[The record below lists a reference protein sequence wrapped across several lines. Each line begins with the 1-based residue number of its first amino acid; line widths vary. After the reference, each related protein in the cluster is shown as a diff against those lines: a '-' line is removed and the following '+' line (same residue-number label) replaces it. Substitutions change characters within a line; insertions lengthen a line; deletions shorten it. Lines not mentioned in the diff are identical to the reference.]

1 MVIRLVYNNKAF
13 KIIDNYRIST
23 SNSEVTF
30 NDITIDFTNHL
41 IEDIPYKFQ
50 EVQIIKADT
59 EQDILN
65 GEIIFTGYVD
75 EVNLSEMKMKN
86 GERELNLTLL
96 SPLKLA
102 TKRFV
107 SLIGTNNVSTAIN
120 KVLTPLL
127 NDGFVISQMNIDEG
141 QITTNF
147 LIETIENCMNTI
159 CRKRNIFWYINE
171 KKEIYINSI
180 EYLFAQSSKKIINEN
195 IKEKGLLRIQPSIQN
210 IDYANIINFKNVKL
224 IYTQQDTQTVTNTNN
239 DFPIIAINK
248 QIKNGDI
255 INFNNPIIIDENQ
268 LRNRIEEEQIQWGG
282 GDNFPCFQ
290 MFIETNG
297 DSRYYF
303 IGLRNNQFTSLGS
316 IGFDDDEQEY
326 EVVLQRDSFFK
337 NLITGFK
344 WNYNANG
351 TIDALST
358 VTGLRDTTMRFM
370 YSKEINKLKGIIS
383 KTGQIE
389 KTIDYAEKWTTLT
402 QLITY
407 AKSLIVQNS
416 NIVNQVELEYDINQ
430 NLKIGDIIEINAPNY
445 FINGKFAVQRIDY
458 TYYNELKQIWK
469 ITLKNAN
476 ILYSYIDL
484 FRPQEVQENE
494 DSLNSILLSE
504 FIEEAITETHTFE
517 EVE

>member
-1 MVIRLVYNNKAF
+1 MVFRLVYNDKSF
-13 KIIDNYRIST
+13 RIIDDYQINI

-50 EVQIIKADT
+50 EVQIIKAET

-65 GEIIFTGYVD
+65 GEIVFTGYVD
-75 EVNLSEMKMKN
+75 EINLSEMKMKN

-171 KKEIYINSI
+171 KKEIFINSI
-180 EYLFAQSSKKIINEN
+180 EYLFAQNIKKTIDEN

-210 IDYANIINFKNVKL
+210 IDYANVINFKNIKL

-239 DFPIIAINK
+239 DFPIITINK
-248 QIKNGDI
+248 QIKNGDT

-268 LRNRIEEEQIQWGG
+268 LRNRIEEEQIQWGA
-282 GDNFPCFQ
+282 
-290 MFIETNG
+290 
-297 DSRYYF
+297 R
-303 IGLRNNQFTSLGS
+303 R
-316 IGFDDDEQEY
+316 
-326 EVVLQRDSFFK
+326 
-337 NLITGFK
+337 
-344 WNYNANG
+344 
-351 TIDALST
+351 
-358 VTGLRDTTMRFM
+358 
-370 YSKEINKLKGIIS
+370 
-383 KTGQIE
+383 
-389 KTIDYAEKWTTLT
+389 
-402 QLITY
+402 
-407 AKSLIVQNS
+407 
-416 NIVNQVELEYDINQ
+416 
-430 NLKIGDIIEINAPNY
+430 
-445 FINGKFAVQRIDY
+445 
-458 TYYNELKQIWK
+458 
-469 ITLKNAN
+469 
-476 ILYSYIDL
+476 
-484 FRPQEVQENE
+484 
-494 DSLNSILLSE
+494 
-504 FIEEAITETHTFE
+504 
-517 EVE
+517 

>member
-1 MVIRLVYNNKAF
+1 MVFRLVYNDKSF
-13 KIIDNYRIST
+13 RIIDDYQINI

-59 EQDILN
+59 EQNLLN

-75 EVNLSEMKMKN
+75 EINLSEMKMKN

-171 KKEIYINSI
+171 
-180 EYLFAQSSKKIINEN
+180 N

-210 IDYANIINFKNVKL
+210 IDYANVINFKNIKL

-239 DFPIIAINK
+239 DFPIITINK
-248 QIKNGDI
+248 QIKNGDT

-268 LRNRIEEEQIQWGG
+268 LRNRIEEEQLEWGG
-282 GDNFPCFQ
+282 DFPCFE
-290 MFIETNG
+290 MLIGTNG

-303 IGLRNNQFTSLGS
+303 IGLSNNQFTSLGS

-351 TIDALST
+351 TIDRLST

-445 FINGKFAVQRIDY
+445 FISGKFAVQRIDY

-494 DSLNSILLSE
+494 DSLNSIVLSE
-504 FIEEAITETHTFE
+504 FIEEVVTETHTFE